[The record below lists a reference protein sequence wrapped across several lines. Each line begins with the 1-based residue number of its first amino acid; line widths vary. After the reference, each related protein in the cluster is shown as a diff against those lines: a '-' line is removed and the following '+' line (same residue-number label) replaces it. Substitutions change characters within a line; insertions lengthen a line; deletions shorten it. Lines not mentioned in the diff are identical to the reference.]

1 MEYEVKILE
10 IDPIIIRK
18 KLISIGC
25 KRIHDSKMMK
35 RTVFSLCN
43 ANKNGF
49 SRVRDEGGKVTITS
63 KIYKDQDFPQ
73 ETEVSIN
80 ETYESACKLI
90 ESLGLQKKSVQESI
104 REKWSHPLAHEIT
117 IDNIPGIPTYMEIDC
132 INEKNLNKLIGL
144 LEVDKKNM
152 RTGGFDKQ
160 FEEYYGIPKKE
171 FIEIPVISFRNI
183 ANEIKP
189 RKNKELLESVK
200 SKYTDKFLKKADK
213 NNKTRKSKLQKQGR
227 TRKNKNNK

>member
-25 KRIHDSKMMK
+25 KRIHESKMMK

-132 INEKNLNKLIGL
+132 INEKNLNKLISL

-183 ANEIKP
+183 TNEIKP
-189 RKNKELLESVK
+189 RKNKELLQSVK
-200 SKYTDKFLKKADK
+200 SKYTDKFLK
-213 NNKTRKSKLQKQGR
+213 NVTNKTRKPMLRNKSR
-227 TRKNKNNK
+227 TRKNKVKK